1 MSAQAALEEFHMRKQ
16 LLWVLVVGGIVI
28 SSLACATPR
37 PVLYPNEHLKAVGT
51 AAAQR
56 DIDDCLQRAKNY
68 AANPEARIA
77 GSTAV
82 GGATGAAIG
91 AAMGAAAG
99 EAGRGAAMGAAGGG
113 VWGLIGGLFRSRN
126 LDPVQKGF
134 VDKCLQD
141 KGYQVIGWR

>member
-1 MSAQAALEEFHMRKQ
+1 MRKE

-56 DIDDCLQRAKNY
+56 DINDCLQRAASY
-68 AANPEARIA
+68 AANPGAKIA

-82 GGATGAAIG
+82 GGATGAALG

-99 EAGRGAAMGAAGGG
+99 SAGQGAAMGAAGGG

-134 VDKCLQD
+134 VDKCLHD
-141 KGYQVIGWR
+141 KGYQVIGWQ